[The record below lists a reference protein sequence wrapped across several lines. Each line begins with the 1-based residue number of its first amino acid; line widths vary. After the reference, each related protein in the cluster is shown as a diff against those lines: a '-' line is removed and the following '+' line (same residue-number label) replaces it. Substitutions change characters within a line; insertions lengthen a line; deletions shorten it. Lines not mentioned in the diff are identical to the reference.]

1 MPIIPAGIGKGGD
14 PNSIKWVSLA
24 GTNREMEFQAWI
36 DFLTSAV
43 VSLFGC
49 NMEELG
55 LHSSKSQPLF
65 ERNTIPEIEAAKS
78 LVLGDTLSFL
88 QGYLNKIIG
97 IAFPEYE
104 LEFTGYERDDPKVVL
119 DIAKGE
125 LDAYKTLNEVR
136 EEKGLPRLEA
146 QWADECP
153 ANPQFVQLYQAAQG
167 GGGMGSG
174 LVDDEDGG
182 EFGDDDDGFGDEEGG
197 DDEGGFE
204 KSFRFSF

>member
-1 MPIIPAGIGKGGD
+1 MRKSPT
-14 PNSIKWVSLA
+14 V
-24 GTNREMEFQAWI
+24 EM
-36 DFLTSAV
+36 
-43 VSLFGC
+43 
-49 NMEELG
+49 
-55 LHSSKSQPLF
+55 K
-65 ERNTIPEIEAAKS
+65 AAKS

-88 QGYLNKIIG
+88 QGYLNKIIS

-146 QWADECP
+146 KWADECP

-174 LVDDEDGG
+174 LVDDEEEEEDGG
-182 EFGDDDDGFGDEEGG
+182 ELEDDEGEDGGFGDEEEEEGG

-204 KSFRFSF
+204 KSFRFCF